1 MYMYKDHHADLI
13 IRTTKYHLCYEYFTS
28 NIEGVSI
35 KLRDK
40 TWEDSFYL
48 DLDDFKKF
56 LSIIDFEDIMT
67 YVDND
72 VNSAIDRFLRL
83 KAYI

>member
-1 MYMYKDHHADLI
+1 MKMYNDKSGDLL
-13 IRTTKYHLCYEYFTS
+13 IRTSKYHLCYEYFTS
-28 NIEGVSI
+28 NIEGISI
-35 KLRDK
+35 KLINQ
-40 TWEDSFYL
+40 TWQDSFYI

-56 LSIIDFEDIMT
+56 ISIIDFEDIINR
-67 YVDND
+67 VDTD